1 MYHYSYT
8 MSSLETHSWSCFSYL
23 KRSETDHGFL
33 MVVQCMLGVNFILYE
48 KNIACKYS
56 VFNLWCETCE
66 TSCQYW
72 IFLTKDTMVNVD
84 KGILVECDPAMKQFL
99 LQLDDTKALGRK
111 FVIKDLDDTHLFISA
126 DILETLQDQVD
137 GLMDKLSFPLAEK

>member
-1 MYHYSYT
+1 
-8 MSSLETHSWSCFSYL
+8 
-23 KRSETDHGFL
+23 
-33 MVVQCMLGVNFILYE
+33 
-48 KNIACKYS
+48 
-56 VFNLWCETCE
+56 
-66 TSCQYW
+66 
-72 IFLTKDTMVNVD
+72 MVNVD

-137 GLMDKLSFPLAEK
+137 GLMDKLSFPLAEKWFQSDEFLF

>member
-1 MYHYSYT
+1 
-8 MSSLETHSWSCFSYL
+8 
-23 KRSETDHGFL
+23 
-33 MVVQCMLGVNFILYE
+33 
-48 KNIACKYS
+48 
-56 VFNLWCETCE
+56 
-66 TSCQYW
+66 
-72 IFLTKDTMVNVD
+72 MVNVD

-111 FVIKDLDDTHLFISA
+111 FVIKDLDDTQLFISA